1 MHAYLIMKTS
11 FSNKLSVSHRRTVHS
26 LSHHTGST
34 LVACFQLLLLSY
46 PRTRIIYVYSSKIV
60 QTYKYIYI
68 YHMHLIYL
76 HTHHIYIICTWF
88 TYTHHI
94 CIYIYILAAK
104 SLEYFISEIFCNFCW
119 GVGYFFIG
127 NTVLWPDITLV
138 KLILPLRTKW
148 PTKGK
153 KVTILYFKLLEC
165 LEVFLCHC
173 QIFSHIFVSVLER
186 YYAQYRWLFITWFG
200 SVGSGIVPWEPHT
213 EVWKRIGVMVC
224 KKSAYPNCSG
234 ALTNYSGRL
243 ITATEDL

>member
-1 MHAYLIMKTS
+1 MFSATTS
-11 FSNKLSVSHRRTVHS
+11 QLSQDPYHIRVFFQD
-26 LSHHTGST
+26 ST
-34 LVACFQLLLLSY
+34 DIQ
-46 PRTRIIYVYSSKIV
+46 IY
-60 QTYKYIYI
+60 
-68 YHMHLIYL
+68 
-76 HTHHIYIICTWF
+76 IYIICTWF
-88 TYTHHI
+88 TYTHTIYISYAPDLLTHT
-94 CIYIYILAAK
+94 IYIYILAAK

-173 QIFSHIFVSVLER
+173 QIFSHIYVSVLER